1 METLM
6 SYLLEEHPPATKK
19 KAKHART
26 KKMHKSHLHHP
37 PRKRLHWSSWSRA
50 SDSAISALLLLLLA
64 LLSMLLVML
73 LTPLLLPKDSAPT
86 RSGRR
91 PCPTRTRER
100 GIPILRWVVRAKG
113 GPAKRRNKRENR
125 MKDIMNL
132 EVPQPVSTGSVPEP
146 APLEVP
152 MTCTNK

>member
-1 METLM
+1 MQHLSAKIETKPQKETKEK
-6 SYLLEEHPPATKK
+6 LENKK
-19 KAKHART
+19 QFAHC
-26 KKMHKSHLHHP
+26 
-37 PRKRLHWSSWSRA
+37 
-50 SDSAISALLLLLLA
+50 
-64 LLSMLLVML
+64 
-73 LTPLLLPKDSAPT
+73 

-100 GIPILRWVVRAKG
+100 GIPIVRWVVRAKG

-152 MTCTNK
+152 VTCTNK